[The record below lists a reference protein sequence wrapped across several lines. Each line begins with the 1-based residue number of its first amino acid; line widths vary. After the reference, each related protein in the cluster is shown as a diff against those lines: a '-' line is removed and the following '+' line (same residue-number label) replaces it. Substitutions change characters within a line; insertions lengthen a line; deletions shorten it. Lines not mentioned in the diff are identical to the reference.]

1 MKSKTIITILLTAIV
16 FFALGFFGKDF
27 YQNKFKSENIPLNR
41 NQSDST
47 QTKVETKTE
56 NQNTDFSKVLKGKYI
71 LDDADYAGFEFIDD
85 KTISWTNEMF
95 PMDPDTMRL
104 KWIDEHTFVT
114 TFTKNIE
121 EGCPPRNWVRKVE
134 SYDGHKLV
142 IRDYWTGWRESKD
155 ESEVFYKE

>member
-1 MKSKTIITILLTAIV
+1 MKSKPILTILLTAIV
-16 FFALGFFGKDF
+16 FFALGFLGKDF
-27 YQNKFKSENIPLNR
+27 YQNKSKSENIPVTK
-41 NQSDST
+41 NQSDRI
-47 QTKVETKTE
+47 QTKDETKTE
-56 NQNTDFSKVLKGKYI
+56 NKNTDFSKVLKGKYI
-71 LDDADYAGFEFIDD
+71 LEGADYAGFEFIDD
-85 KTISWTNEMF
+85 ETISWTNEMF

-121 EGCPPRNWVRKVE
+121 KGCPPRNWVRKIE

-142 IRDYWTGWRESKD
+142 IRDYWTGWGESKD